1 MYEGEW
7 VAGKRHGFG
16 RLVHKNGVV
25 IAGDWLEGK
34 QHGTA
39 VRHPATPGAGAD
51 RCHHHTTRRGPAIV
65 VRHLLVKVAA
75 DTRAPAGGVQQQ
87 RQGPLQGGVRGRRA
101 GRLAGAAVGLALR
114 KLAPK

>member
-7 VAGKRHGFG
+7 AAGKRHGFG
-16 RLVHKNGVV
+16 RLVHRNGVV

-39 VRHPATPGAGAD
+39 VRHPAFPGAGAD
-51 RCHHHTTRRGPAIV
+51 RCHLHTTRRGPAIV

-75 DTRAPAGGVQQQ
+75 DTRAGAHCAPPAPSARQ
-87 RQGPLQGGVRGRRA
+87 RGSHERQAQKLQRCGWRIHQT
-101 GRLAGAAVGLALR
+101 LR
-114 KLAPK
+114 MS